1 MNNQTV
7 MTDYLLAAIQGL
19 KAAGAKRAVISP
31 GSRST
36 PLALLLHRDPEIT
49 CTVAVDERSAA
60 FFALGMSKVDLQPT
74 ILLCTSGTA
83 AANYY
88 PAVCE
93 AEATNLPLIVLTAD
107 RPPELRGVGAPQAM
121 DQQNLYAS
129 HVKKMVEMTVPEND
143 PALLRYSFWQA
154 ATCTIEAQKQP
165 RGPVQINFPLR
176 EPLLPDFSRKCSI
189 QQDVSYLAP
198 QQELSAEMI
207 TQLAPYFEK
216 KGILIAGE
224 SLTIEEAQQLLAF
237 SEKLGWP
244 IVGDPLT
251 NLATAGTKVGTFISQ
266 ADLVFPQLT
275 SAFQPEVVVRFGRLP
290 VTKNVLLWL
299 NKAADTT
306 TWLFVDP
313 SGQWQDQ
320 LHRANYL
327 IETAISTFV
336 AAITQLP
343 IVKHTAW
350 QQQWQ
355 ALQARADQV
364 IAASPQLQQW
374 DESSAVRMLQQCLPE
389 EAQIL
394 LANSNAIRFFDRY
407 GSKTTS
413 TYRVYGNRGV
423 NGIDGL
429 VSTVAGIAS
438 ASQKPTY
445 LLIGDLALYHDM
457 NGLQLL
463 RQYQLP
469 VTIIL
474 LNNNGGGIFSFLSQ
488 NTLEPNDFVPLFG
501 TPLDLEFQK
510 VAALYEADWHTPT
523 SLLEFQ
529 TILTETS
536 QQPRFQI
543 IEVKGEQKDPVN
555 TWQALQQQFS
565 EAGAQQ

>member
-1 MNNQTV
+1 
-7 MTDYLLAAIQGL
+7 
-19 KAAGAKRAVISP
+19 
-31 GSRST
+31 
-36 PLALLLHRDPEIT
+36 
-49 CTVAVDERSAA
+49 
-60 FFALGMSKVDLQPT
+60 
-74 ILLCTSGTA
+74 
-83 AANYY
+83 
-88 PAVCE
+88 
-93 AEATNLPLIVLTAD
+93 
-107 RPPELRGVGAPQAM
+107 
-121 DQQNLYAS
+121 
-129 HVKKMVEMTVPEND
+129 
-143 PALLRYSFWQA
+143 
-154 ATCTIEAQKQP
+154 
-165 RGPVQINFPLR
+165 
-176 EPLLPDFSRKCSI
+176 
-189 QQDVSYLAP
+189 
-198 QQELSAEMI
+198 
-207 TQLAPYFEK
+207 
-216 KGILIAGE
+216 
-224 SLTIEEAQQLLAF
+224 
-237 SEKLGWP
+237 
-244 IVGDPLT
+244 
-251 NLATAGTKVGTFISQ
+251 
-266 ADLVFPQLT
+266 
-275 SAFQPEVVVRFGRLP
+275 
-290 VTKNVLLWL
+290 
-299 NKAADTT
+299 
-306 TWLFVDP
+306 
-313 SGQWQDQ
+313 
-320 LHRANYL
+320 
-327 IETAISTFV
+327 
-336 AAITQLP
+336 
-343 IVKHTAW
+343 
-350 QQQWQ
+350 
-355 ALQARADQV
+355 V
-364 IAASPQLQQW
+364 IAASPQLKQW

-407 GSKTTS
+407 GSKTSS